1 MSSVSST
8 DEPKASRDTGMQPWH
23 LFLLLAMVA
32 ATWAVIEARHTHPAA
47 LLLLSAAIIGAGAVA
62 ISTHYAL
69 SGFFGE
75 RSTAR
80 PPLKASTRQA
90 LEEEKALILRSIKEL
105 EFDRQM
111 RKVGDAD
118 FEEIGGRLRARAVA
132 LIEQLDR
139 PLVEGPRPVPA
150 PKPAVP
156 VCPSC
161 DAVNDRDARFCKS
174 CGTKLS

>member
-8 DEPKASRDTGMQPWH
+8 DESKTGRDTGMQPWH

-47 LLLLSAAIIGAGAVA
+47 LLLLSAAIIAAGAVA
-62 ISTHYAL
+62 IATHYAL
-69 SGFFGE
+69 SGFFGD
-75 RSTAR
+75 RSAMR

-111 RKVGDAD
+111 RKVSDAD

-139 PLVEGPRPVPA
+139 PPIEGPRPVPA
-150 PKPAVP
+150 PKPAAP
-156 VCPSC
+156 ICPSC